1 MTALAAFHG
10 CLRAR
15 TQLQGDETISKQLH
29 WVLEASDPALE
40 SPEIGPQ
47 ASARAER
54 SELLAGYLSK
64 CHDIWQKTSAYF
76 FEFQEFQLDSRF
88 SGGFNFYRN
97 LLYSHVTQIIIHYE
111 ETGYEHI
118 ISEGSVS
125 DTAESVFPIYFQ
137 CLPYIIEDMKAK
149 GLDYPDVVAEAWF
162 TMLLRAWCWN
172 QLHHLMP
179 GKTVPSQ
186 YHNSALP
193 VFIA

>member
-1 MTALAAFHG
+1 M
-10 CLRAR
+10 
-15 TQLQGDETISKQLH
+15 QDDETMSKQLQ

-40 SPEIGPQ
+40 SPEVGPQ
-47 ASARAER
+47 ATVRCER
-54 SELLAGYLSK
+54 SELLAGYLFK
-64 CHDIWQKTSAYF
+64 CYDTWQKTSAYF
-76 FEFQEFQLDSRF
+76 FDFQLSDRY
-88 SGGFNFYRN
+88 SGGSNFYRN
-97 LLYSHVTQIIIHYE
+97 LLYSHVTQIIMHYE
-111 ETGYEHI
+111 ETRYDYI

-125 DTAESVFPIYFQ
+125 DTADSVFPIYFR

-162 TMLLRAWCWN
+162 TLLLRAWCWN

>member
-10 CLRAR
+10 CLKAR
-15 TQLQGDETISKQLH
+15 VQMQGSEPISKQVQ
-29 WVLEASDPALE
+29 WVLDESDPVFE
-40 SPEIGPQ
+40 SPEVGPQ
-47 ASARAER
+47 TSARTD
-54 SELLAGYLSK
+54 LLPGYLAK
-64 CHDIWQKTSAYF
+64 CHDIWQKTSSYF
-76 FEFQEFQLDSRF
+76 FDFQLDNRYFARS
-88 SGGFNFYRN
+88 NFYQS

-111 ETGYEHI
+111 ETRYEHI

-125 DTAESVFPIYFQ
+125 DTADSVFPIYFQ

-149 GLDYPDVVAEAWF
+149 GIDYPDVVADAWF
-162 TMLLRAWCWN
+162 TLLLRAWCWN

>member
-1 MTALAAFHG
+1 MIALAAFNG

-15 TQLQGDETISKQLH
+15 AQMQGSGAISKQLQ
-29 WVLEASDPALE
+29 WVLEASDPTLE

-47 ASARAER
+47 ASAR
-54 SELLAGYLSK
+54 SDLLAGYIAK
-64 CHDIWQKTSAYF
+64 CHDTWQRTSVYF
-76 FEFQEFQLDSRF
+76 FDFQLDKRF
-88 SGGFNFYRN
+88 RSGSHFYRS

-111 ETGYEHI
+111 ETRYEHI
-118 ISEGSVS
+118 VSEGSVS
-125 DTAESVFPIYFQ
+125 DTADSLFPIYFQ

-149 GLDYPDVVAEAWF
+149 GIDYPDVVADAWY
-162 TMLLRAWCWN
+162 TLLLRAWCWN
-172 QLHHLMP
+172 QLHHLIP